1 MDTNNKTGLKKPEQI
16 YQEELKSDLK
26 DLMVGLTNEEK
37 LKLAIEMMTQLGV
50 NIPISIPEPVVEEI
64 TTTTTTEPEP
74 PKDDSWFSSFEGLF
88 IDNINTKPKEE
99 SKEITSKITEI
110 IQKTPEI
117 TPTIEQKPTHPPS
130 QLIKEGQDPIIKT
143 EKPVAFKYEKPEGW
157 NKKSEK
163 VNFFKIVWDGIRDV
177 GMGPKEQK
185 RYDDFKGNFFIVA
198 IISLLIYIVI
208 AFNTYK
214 SNSGYDTNKSYMD
227 RFINYCAEKYD
238 KITGRDKITY
248 TVKDTIK
255 PVIIDTPKLLIKIDT
270 PVVITPVVPVVE
282 APKPMFKDTPV
293 KKPVVSSVNK
303 NKKENLVEYI
313 RTLPEYSKF
322 GPMDLPYLTQ
332 DVNKVDWTFL
342 RADGKTVHFH
352 YNSLEGTYSVSQ

>member
-1 MDTNNKTGLKKPEQI
+1 MDTNNRTGLRKPEQI

-26 DLMVGLTNEEK
+26 DLMIGLSNEEK
-37 LKLAIEMMTQLGV
+37 LKLAIEMMSQLGV
-50 NIPISIPEPVVEEI
+50 NLPISIPEPIVEET
-64 TTTTTTEPEP
+64 TTTTTTEPET

-88 IDNINTKPKEE
+88 IDNMVIKPKEE
-99 SKEITSKITEI
+99 LKEIKPKPTEI
-110 IQKTPEI
+110 EQKIPEI
-117 TPTIEQKPTHPPS
+117 TPTIEQKPTPPPS
-130 QLIKEGQDPIIKT
+130 QLIKEGDDPIIKT
-143 EKPVAFKYEKPEGW
+143 EKPVTFKYEKPEGW

-163 VNFFKIVWDGIRDV
+163 VNFFKVVWDGIRDV

-214 SNSGYDTNKSYMD
+214 SDSTYSTNKSYMD

-248 TVKDTIK
+248 TVKDTTK
-255 PVIIDTPKLLIKIDT
+255 PVVVDTPKLLIKIDT
-270 PVVITPVVPVVE
+270 PVVVVPVVPVVVE
-282 APKPMFKDTPV
+282 PKPIVKDTPV
-293 KKPVVSSVNK
+293 KKPVTVVSK

-342 RADGKTVHFH
+342 RADGKSVHFH
-352 YNSLEGTYSVSQ
+352 YNSLEGTFSVSQ

>member
-1 MDTNNKTGLKKPEQI
+1 MDTNNKAGLKKPEQI

-37 LKLAIEMMTQLGV
+37 LKLSIEMMSQLGV
-50 NIPISIPEPVVEEI
+50 NVPISIPEPVVEET

-99 SKEITSKITEI
+99 SKEIKPKTTEI

-117 TPTIEQKPTHPPS
+117 TPIIEQKPEPTPE
-130 QLIKEGQDPIIKT
+130 KVKT
-143 EKPVAFKYEKPEGW
+143 FKYEKPEGW

-198 IISLLIYIVI
+198 ILSLLIYIVI
-208 AFNTYK
+208 AFNSYK

-255 PVIIDTPKLLIKIDT
+255 PVVIDTPKVLITIDT
-270 PVVITPVVPVVE
+270 PVVVIPPVVPVVE
-282 APKPMFKDTPV
+282 TPKPIVKDTPV
-293 KKPVVSSVNK
+293 KKPVVPSVSK
-303 NKKENLVEYI
+303 NKKEKLVEYI

-332 DVNKVDWTFL
+332 DANKVDWTFL
-342 RADGKTVHFH
+342 RADGKMVHFH